1 MFEIKHI
8 DHLVLRVKNIEP
20 MLFFYVNILGGSV
33 DRIKEDLGLYQI
45 RLGVSL
51 IDLVTVDGEL
61 GLLGGAAP
69 GAEGKNLDHL
79 CLKVEPFHA
88 EEIIAYLRINKLKP
102 EPVAIRYG
110 AEGYGPS
117 IYVADPEG
125 NTVELK
131 GPSIENAEDSV

>member
-8 DHLVLRVKNIEP
+8 DHLVLRVRNIEP
-20 MLFFYVNILGGSV
+20 MLAFYVNVLGGSI
-33 DRIKEDLGLYQI
+33 DRVKEDLGLYQV

-51 IDLVTVDGEL
+51 IDLITVDGEL

-69 GAEGKNLDHL
+69 EEGGRNVDHF
-79 CLKVEPFHA
+79 CLRVEPFQA
-88 EEIIAYLRINKLKP
+88 EEIIAYLRINKCKP
-102 EPVAIRYG
+102 EPVVMRYG

-131 GPSIENAEDSV
+131 GPST